1 MYSKLGIM
9 KFIRYIFF
17 AMSFSA
23 AASLSAQEIAGSQIR
38 IDNQAVSLSSDA
50 QLQIGM
56 DVVIPADMFLNTNS
70 KLTLVPILS
79 ANGGN
84 GANVQL
90 PAIFVYGRVRQLVDQ
105 RTHNVPEG
113 AFDIIRRDND
123 VPQTIH
129 YNTRVPYEK
138 WMNGSTL
145 QMMATLQ
152 ECADCQKEED
162 LANLN
167 PVMLEQYAV
176 KPVIS
181 FVKPAAEVKVRV
193 EKGSAYIDFP
203 VNKTN
208 IYPDYRRN
216 PYELE
221 EINRTINVVKE
232 NDDTKITGI
241 SLHGYASPES
251 PYSNNTRLAIGR
263 AAAIKKYIMDKHGLS
278 ADIITSTYTP
288 EDWEGLREYVAN
300 SNIALKDKVLEIIDS
315 DMSDLDA
322 KENRI
327 KALDMKTYQDL
338 LRDCYPALRHT
349 DYVIQYSVRAY
360 NLEETKAM
368 LKTRP
373 QLLSLEEM
381 YLVAQTYEEGS
392 DEFNEVFDIAVRMFP
407 QDPTANINAAAME
420 LKRGNVDQAQ
430 RYLERSDVASAVAQN
445 NKGVYLM
452 LKGKLTEAEKCF
464 QKAIELGGAEAA
476 NANLE
481 ELRKKREDNRA
492 FGIEE

>member
-1 MYSKLGIM
+1 M

-17 AMSFSA
+17 AMTFSVVG
-23 AASLSAQEIAGSQIR
+23 SLSAQKVAGSQVQ
-38 IDNQAVSLSSDA
+38 IDNQAVSLSADA
-50 QLQIGM
+50 QLQVGM
-56 DVVIPADMFLNTNS
+56 DVVIPADMKLNSNT
-70 KLTLVPILS
+70 KLTLTPILS
-79 ANGGN
+79 RKDDNG
-84 GANVQL
+84 VQTQL
-90 PAIFVYGRVRQLVDQ
+90 PAIFVYGRVRQLIDE
-105 RTHNVPEG
+105 RAGNLSKE
-113 AFDIIRRDND
+113 AFEILRRENETS
-123 VPQTIH
+123 QTIH
-129 YNTRVPYEK
+129 YNARIPYEK
-138 WMNGSTL
+138 WMNGSVL
-145 QMMATLQ
+145 QLQATLQ
-152 ECADCQKEED
+152 ECADCKKEED
-162 LANLN
+162 LASLN
-167 PVMLEQYAV
+167 PVMLERYAV
-176 KPVIS
+176 QPSIS
-181 FVKPAAEVKVRV
+181 FVKPAAEVKVRA

-203 VNKTN
+203 VNKTK

-221 EINRTINVVKE
+221 EINRTINVVRE
-232 NDDTKITGI
+232 NADTKITSI

-263 AAAIKKYIMDKHGLS
+263 AAAIKQYLMDKHGLS

-349 DYVIQYSVRAY
+349 DYVIWYSVRPF
-360 NLEETKAM
+360 NLEETKEM

-392 DEFNEVFDIAVRMFP
+392 EEFNEVFDIAVRMFP

-420 LKRGNVDQAQ
+420 LKRGNVDQAK
-430 RYLERSDVASAVAQN
+430 RYLDRSDIASAAAQN

-452 LKGKLTEAEKCF
+452 LKGNLTEAETCF
-464 QKAIELGGAEAA
+464 NKAVELGATDAA
-476 NANLE
+476 NTNLE
-481 ELRKKREDNRA
+481 ELRKKRDDNRA